1 MTSDTDLSRY
11 KRVAFLGLGKM
22 GLPMARRLHEAGAP
36 VVGFD
41 VAESARAAFAQ
52 SGGAVASTASGAAEN
67 ADVLITMLPDG
78 EAVRTALLG
87 GEPLVAHLGTEAV
100 IIDMSSSAPVGTR
113 ELAEELAARGI
124 HLIDAPVSGGVKRA
138 IDGSLAIMVGG
149 AAEII
154 ARVRSLLEAMGK
166 SIFETGGIGSG
177 HAMKALNNY
186 VSAAGLTAA
195 CEALQIGE
203 KFGLDPV
210 LMTDILNA
218 STGRNNST
226 EVKLKPFVI
235 PKNYASG
242 FSLGLMAKDLRT
254 ADDLASYLDVP
265 APFSQALVDIWAQ
278 AADALSAAQD
288 HTAIDAYLATAA
300 KPYRRIR

>member
-1 MTSDTDLSRY
+1 MTGNRAPSGY

-22 GLPMARRLHEAGAP
+22 GLPMARRLHEAGMP

-41 VAESARAAFAQ
+41 LTEGAREAFAQ
-52 SGGAVASTASGAAEN
+52 SGGAIASSASGAAEA

-78 EAVRTALLG
+78 KAVRTALLG
-87 GEPLVAHLGTEAV
+87 GEALVAHLGTDAV

-149 AAEII
+149 AAKII

-166 SIFETGGIGSG
+166 SIFETGAIGSG

-195 CEALQIGE
+195 CEALQIGQ

-210 LMTDILNA
+210 MMTDILNA

-235 PKNYASG
+235 PKSYVSG

-254 ADDLASYLDVP
+254 ADDLARHLGVP
-265 APFSQALVDIWAQ
+265 APLSAEVAALWDDALAALGAQ
-278 AADALSAAQD
+278 AD
-288 HTAIDAYLATAA
+288 HTAIDEFVARSKRAS
-300 KPYRRIR
+300 